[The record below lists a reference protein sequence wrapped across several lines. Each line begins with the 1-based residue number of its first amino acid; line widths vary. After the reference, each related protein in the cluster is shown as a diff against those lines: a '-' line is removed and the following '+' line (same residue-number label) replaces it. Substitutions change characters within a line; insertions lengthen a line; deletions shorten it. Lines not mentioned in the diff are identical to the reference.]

1 MVNSLRPSAGS
12 PLANAPGGLSSFTKP
27 VRLIHQSIAW
37 MKRNDKPEEWTDAEV
52 QLLLALSRE
61 GVGAVQI
68 ASALDRY
75 ISSVKRVAEN
85 FGLQL
90 RG

>member
-12 PLANAPGGLSSFTKP
+12 PLANAPGGLSSYLKQSDNP
-27 VRLIHQSIAW
+27 SSIAW
-37 MKRNDKPEEWTDAEV
+37 MKRNDKPKEWTDAEV

>member
-1 MVNSLRPSAGS
+1 
-12 PLANAPGGLSSFTKP
+12 
-27 VRLIHQSIAW
+27 
-37 MKRNDKPEEWTDAEV
+37 MKRNDKPKEWTDAEV

-61 GVGAVQI
+61 GAGAVQI

>member
-1 MVNSLRPSAGS
+1 
-12 PLANAPGGLSSFTKP
+12 
-27 VRLIHQSIAW
+27 
-37 MKRNDKPEEWTDAEV
+37 MKRNDKPKEWTDAEV

-61 GVGAVQI
+61 GARAVQI

-75 ISSVKRVAEN
+75 VASVKRVAGS
-85 FGLQL
+85 FGIQL

>member
-1 MVNSLRPSAGS
+1 
-12 PLANAPGGLSSFTKP
+12 
-27 VRLIHQSIAW
+27 
-37 MKRNDKPEEWTDAEV
+37 MKRNDQPKEWTDAEV
-52 QLLLALSRE
+52 QLLLELSRE
-61 GVGAVQI
+61 GAGVVQI

-75 ISSVKRVAEN
+75 ISSVKRVAQN